1 LEDRTCAAR
10 AAPPPPPPH
19 ALPCAPPATLTLTL
33 PPRAQSDDE
42 DLTKEGAIVQTGEL
56 ITKMWKHPHVQ
67 KAYDKRNE
75 FQLNDSAYYY
85 LNDRLHEIFTAS
97 YVPDDQ
103 DVLRSRVRTT
113 GIVQSDFTI
122 TKDKAKLP
130 ITMFDVGGQRNERR
144 KWIHCFDHV
153 NVVIFVA
160 AISEFDQVLFE
171 DDQQNRMQESID
183 LFQQIVNSK
192 WFNKPDEETDFI
204 LFLNKKDLFLDK
216 ISDKDGKKGKVVK
229 DYLKVPDAMAQHA
242 ELLEGNDE
250 AKLHEY
256 FKNWFMSQKKN
267 KKQTVYTHV
276 TTATDT
282 NNITVVFNAIVNMIL
297 EKNMK
302 EAGLG

>member
-1 LEDRTCAAR
+1 MAWVTGDGRRGSGIRNVSCCPQQFELIEAEVREMMNHSSIVAWYVSDEPDSGLLPDEDRVAVVAKVRDIIGPKVEMMAA
-10 AAPPPPPPH
+10 AY
-19 ALPCAPPATLTLTL
+19 LKNSGPCADWCDVDGFDTILDEAITL
-33 PPRAQSDDE
+33 
-42 DLTKEGAIVQTGEL
+42 
-56 ITKMWKHPHVQ
+56 
-67 KAYDKRNE
+67 
-75 FQLNDSAYYY
+75 
-85 LNDRLHEIFTAS
+85 
-97 YVPDDQ
+97 
-103 DVLRSRVRTT
+103 
-113 GIVQSDFTI
+113 
-122 TKDKAKLP
+122 
-130 ITMFDVGGQRNERR
+130 FD
-144 KWIHCFDHV
+144 
-153 NVVIFVA
+153 
-160 AISEFDQVLFE
+160 
-171 DDQQNRMQESID
+171 
-183 LFQQIVNSK
+183 QIVNSK
-192 WFNKPDEETDFI
+192 WFKQTSMI

>member
-1 LEDRTCAAR
+1 M
-10 AAPPPPPPH
+10 
-19 ALPCAPPATLTLTL
+19 
-33 PPRAQSDDE
+33 
-42 DLTKEGAIVQTGEL
+42 QTGEL

-130 ITMFDVGGQRNERR
+130 ITMFDVGGQHNERR

-229 DYLKVPDAMAQHA
+229 DYLKVPESMAQHA

>member
-1 LEDRTCAAR
+1 M
-10 AAPPPPPPH
+10 
-19 ALPCAPPATLTLTL
+19 
-33 PPRAQSDDE
+33 
-42 DLTKEGAIVQTGEL
+42 QTGEL
-56 ITKMWKHPHVQ
+56 ITKMWKHLHAEGVRQAQRVPAQ
-67 KAYDKRNE
+67 
-75 FQLNDSAYYY
+75 
-85 LNDRLHEIFTAS
+85 RLGLLLPQRPPPRDLHRCTSPTTRTSSLA
-97 YVPDDQ
+97 
-103 DVLRSRVRTT
+103 RTT

-144 KWIHCFDHV
+144 KGIHCFD
-153 NVVIFVA
+153 NVVIVFVA